1 MELKPKI
8 CKQLYVDEVRWGPSA
23 TLLCVESSNN

>member
-8 CKQLYVDEVRWGPSA
+8 CKQLYVDEVQWGPSA
-23 TLLCVESSNN
+23 TLLCLEF